1 MKSRLALV
9 AMLVMAAAP
18 LAAQGGGGGGAGGRG
33 MGGGR
38 GMNIEAMTAL
48 YTLTPEQVTKAD
60 ALLKAYQAQVAP
72 LQAYMM
78 AQRQAQAEVNADSM
92 KKSTDARTKFN
103 ADFKALLAGD
113 QVKKFDSVQAAQAAR
128 MGGGGR
134 GPGGF

>member
-18 LAAQGGGGGGAGGRG
+18 LAAQGGGGAGGRG

-72 LQAYMM
+72 LQQYMM

-92 KKSTDARTKFN
+92 KKSTEARNKFN
-103 ADFKALLAGD
+103 ADFKALLTGD

>member
-72 LQAYMM
+72 PG
-78 AQRQAQAEVNADSM
+78 AD
-92 KKSTDARTKFN
+92 
-103 ADFKALLAGD
+103 LL
-113 QVKKFDSVQAAQAAR
+113 R
-128 MGGGGR
+128 R
-134 GPGGF
+134 LP

>member
-1 MKSRLALV
+1 
-9 AMLVMAAAP
+9 
-18 LAAQGGGGGGAGGRG
+18 
-33 MGGGR
+33 
-38 GMNIEAMTAL
+38 MNIEAMTAL